1 VPEQQKDE
9 KKKLGA
15 VTYVD
20 PDKTEAPIHIAGVTF
35 LPGEAV
41 NLDELLPEEHAT
53 RLKEKLANN
62 PYFKVEGGPDHAK
75 TAEARQQHEQL
86 NEKKDQ
92 RAQAQRQREVEA
104 SRPEQPTL
112 EHREQ
117 PHKTARR

>member
-1 VPEQQKDE
+1 MCRTRWRSMPVSMVPVLMRPARSTTFCSFILTRPEEVIVPEQQKDE

-62 PYFKVEGGPDHAK
+62 PYF
-75 TAEARQQHEQL
+75 
-86 NEKKDQ
+86 
-92 RAQAQRQREVEA
+92 
-104 SRPEQPTL
+104 
-112 EHREQ
+112 
-117 PHKTARR
+117 